1 MTVYLDLVIALNFV
15 IDLLLLA
22 GTSRLAG
29 FPIRWGR
36 TALGAAL
43 GGVYAGCCMLPG
55 FRFLGNMLWRSVS
68 LGLMG
73 AIVFGVSR
81 SAVRRC
87 LLFVLL
93 SMALG
98 GVALC
103 VGTGGITGL
112 LAGGGVLLLC
122 AMGFRG
128 APGSRVYVP
137 VELSWG
143 GKRERL
149 LALWDTGNTLRDPVT
164 GQSVLIVD
172 ASVAWTLL
180 GLTKQ
185 QLLQPIETVATG
197 EYPGLRL
204 IPYRSVGQPAG
215 MLAALR
221 MENVKIDTW
230 QGSTLVAFAPTGLDA
245 EGTYRA
251 LTGGIA

>member
-1 MTVYLDLVIALNFV
+1 MAVYLDLVMLLNFI

-29 FPIRWGR
+29 FPVFWGR
-36 TALGAAL
+36 TVLGAAL
-43 GGVYAGCCMLPG
+43 GGIYAGCCMLPG
-55 FRFLGNMLWRSVS
+55 FSFLGNILWRSVS

-73 AIVFGVSR
+73 GIAFGISR

-103 VGTGGITGL
+103 IGSGGITGV
-112 LAGGGVLLLC
+112 LAGGAVLLLC
-122 AMGFRG
+122 SLGFRG
-128 APGSRVYVP
+128 PPGSREYVS
-137 VELSWG
+137 VELNWG
-143 GKRERL
+143 GKQERL
-149 LALWDTGNTLRDPVT
+149 LALRDTGNTLRDPVT

-180 GLTKQ
+180 GLTSQ
-185 QLLQPIETVATG
+185 QLLQPVETVAAG
-197 EYPGLRL
+197 KYPGLRL

-230 QGSTLVAFAPTGLDA
+230 QGSTLVAFAPAGLDA

-251 LTGGIA
+251 LTGGIT